1 MTDAQRFAIIEKHF
15 RTDHCVQ
22 SFDAGWLIN
31 RVKLLERE
39 VSSYRPSEIAEALAQ
54 QSASI

>member
-22 SFDAGWLIN
+22 NFDAGWLIS
-31 RVKLLERE
+31 RVRLLEQE
-39 VSSYRPSEIAEALAQ
+39 ISFYRSSEIADALAQ
-54 QSASI
+54 ENASV